1 MSKDKVFAAR
11 RPKIGLLALSL
22 ELYET
27 LAPELRADR
36 EDWVR
41 REILPALEKE
51 NDVLFGRA
59 VYSRE
64 TIRAEVRRFEAEDV
78 DALVVLFLCYSP
90 SQTVLPA
97 LVETRLP
104 IVIWNTQE
112 LFAVDETYGNA
123 ELFANHGVHGSHD
136 LGNLLNRYGVP
147 FKIFTSHV
155 SDPDPFAAIRDTF
168 TAQRVVTDLQRAKFA
183 LMGYPFPAMGDFAA
197 DVSELV
203 AKFGPEFGIV
213 PVEEYITRAAEAPE
227 TEAKALAAEY
237 RALYDVAADLT
248 DHDLEVTARA
258 ELALRGIVASR
269 GLQGLTYQFTA
280 LGDDSRTSTVPF
292 VGISRMMGEGV
303 GFGGEGDVVS
313 TMGTWIFQQ
322 LTGAATFSE
331 IFTIDFAG
339 EALFFSHM
347 GEMNAAMAR
356 RDRKIPLAARP
367 EPITRTKDRQL
378 ALLTSLEPGEATF
391 CALTIDYD
399 ASDNYKIIMAHGT
412 IEDFGPLPQLAV
424 PHFKFRP
431 DASVRDFLARYVELG
446 GPHHNAV
453 CFGDASEKLR
463 AFADAAGLDIEEI

>member
-1 MSKDKVFAAR
+1 MSVETVCAGR
-11 RPKIGLLALSL
+11 RPKVGLLALSL

-27 LAPELRADR
+27 LAPELREDR
-36 EDWVR
+36 ERWVR
-41 REILPALEKE
+41 QSVLPAMEKE
-51 NDVLFGRA
+51 FDVLFGKA

-64 TIRAEVRRFEAEDV
+64 TIRNEVRRFESEDV
-78 DALVVLFLCYSP
+78 DALIILFLCYSP
-90 SQTVLPA
+90 SQTALPA

-112 LFAVDETYGNA
+112 LYAVDETYDNA
-123 ELFANHGVHGSHD
+123 ALFANHGVHGSHD

-147 FKIFTSHV
+147 YKIFTSHI
-155 SDPDPFAAIRDTF
+155 SDPDPFAGMREILQ
-168 TAQRVVTDLQRAKFA
+168 AQRVVTDLGRSKFA

-203 AKFGPEFGIV
+203 AKFGAEFGIV
-213 PVEEYITRAAEAPE
+213 PVEEYITRSAEATIGE
-227 TEAKALAAEY
+227 VSELVAEY
-237 RALYDVAADLT
+237 KTKYDVSPDLT
-248 DHDLEVTARA
+248 EKDLDVTARA
-258 ELALRGIVASR
+258 EIALRGIVSSR
-269 GLQGLTYQFTA
+269 NLQGLTYQFTA

-292 VGISRMMGEGV
+292 VGISRMMGEGI

-322 LTGAATFSE
+322 LTGAASFSE
-331 IFTIDFAG
+331 IFTTDYAG

-356 RDRKIPLAARP
+356 KDRKIPLVARP
-367 EPITRTKDRQL
+367 EPITRTRDRQL
-378 ALLTSLEPGEATF
+378 ALVTSLEKGEATF
-391 CALTIDYD
+391 CALTIDYN
-399 ASDNYKIIMAHGT
+399 AGDNYKIITAHGE

-431 DASVRDFLARYVELG
+431 DLPVREFLNRYVELG

-453 CFGDASEKLR
+453 CFGDASDILR
-463 AFADAAGLDIEEI
+463 AFAEAADLDLEEI

>member
-1 MSKDKVFAAR
+1 MSQEKAVIGR
-11 RPKIGLLALSL
+11 RPRLGLLALSL

-36 EDWVR
+36 ENWIR
-41 REILPALEKE
+41 RAVIPALEKE
-51 NDVLFGRA
+51 NDVLFGKA

-64 TIRAEVRRFEAEDV
+64 TIRNEVRRFEAEDV
-78 DALVVLFLCYSP
+78 DALVVVFLCYSP
-90 SQTVLPA
+90 SQTALPA

-104 IVIWNTQE
+104 IIIWNTQE
-112 LFAVDETYGNA
+112 LYAVDENYGNA

-136 LGNLLNRYGVP
+136 LGNLLNRYGIP
-147 FKIFTSHV
+147 YKIFTSHL
-155 SDPDPFAAIRDTF
+155 SDPDPFEAVRDVF
-168 TAQRVVTDLQRAKFA
+168 AAQRVVTDLRSARFA

-203 AKFGPEFGIV
+203 AKFGAEFGIV
-213 PVEEYITRAAEAPE
+213 PVEEYITRSADAPAEQVA
-227 TEAKALAAEY
+227 ALADEY
-237 RALYDVAADLT
+237 KTAYDVAADLT
-248 DHDLEVTARA
+248 AHDLEMTARA
-258 ELALRGIVASR
+258 ELALRGIVADHR
-269 GLQGLTYQFTA
+269 LQGLTYQFTA

-313 TMGTWIFQQ
+313 TMGSWIFQQ

-331 IFTIDFAG
+331 IFTTDYGG

-356 RDRKIPLAARP
+356 RDRKIPLVARP
-367 EPITRTKDRQL
+367 EPITRTRDRQL

-391 CALTIDYD
+391 CALVIDYN
-399 ASDNYKIIMAHGT
+399 ASDNYKIIMAHGE
-412 IEDFGPLPQLAV
+412 IEDFGPLPQLCV

-431 DASVRDFLARYVELG
+431 DAPVRGFLSRYVELG

-453 CFGDASEKLR
+453 CFGDAAAKLQ

>member
-1 MSKDKVFAAR
+1 MIQENISPR
-11 RPKIGLLALSL
+11 RPKLGLLALSL

-36 EDWVR
+36 ENWVR
-41 REILPALEKE
+41 REVIPALEKE
-51 NDVLFGRA
+51 NEVLFGKA

-78 DALVVLFLCYSP
+78 DTLVVLFLCYSP
-90 SQTVLPA
+90 SQTALPA

-136 LGNLLNRYGVP
+136 LGNLLNRYGIP
-147 FKIFTSHV
+147 YKIFTSHV
-155 SDPDPFAAIRDTF
+155 SDPDPFEEIRDYWK
-168 TAQRVVTDLQRAKFA
+168 AQQVVSDLKRARFG

-203 AKFGPEFGIV
+203 AKFGAEFGVV
-213 PVEEYITRAAEAPE
+213 PVEEYINRAAEAPTAE
-227 TEAKALAAEY
+227 VAALVSEY
-237 RALYDVAADLT
+237 RETYDLSGDLT
-248 DHDLEVTARA
+248 DRDLEMTARA

-280 LGDDSRTSTVPF
+280 LGDDCRTSTVPF

-303 GFGGEGDVVS
+303 GFGGEGDVLS

-331 IFTIDFAG
+331 IFTTDFAG

-356 RDRKIPLAARP
+356 RDRKIPMVARP
-367 EPITRTKDRQL
+367 EPITRTRDRQL

-391 CALTIDYD
+391 CALVVDYN
-399 ASDNYKIIMAHGT
+399 ATDNYKIITAHGEV
-412 IEDFGPLPQLAV
+412 EDFGPLPQLAV

-431 DASVRDFLARYVELG
+431 DIPVRDFLTRYVELG

-453 CFGDASEKLR
+453 CFGDALRKLE
-463 AFADAAGLDIEEI
+463 AFAEAAGLDIEEI